1 MSDGEFEEIVSQLDD
16 FPRYEKVE
24 GLVAFNAL
32 LHPGYMVGETD
43 GKVII
48 ITLLLEDCEHTLDIG
63 IRPDS
68 PLGRAILSG
77 DFSDRYAESLDTI
90 S

>member
-1 MSDGEFEEIVSQLDD
+1 MGDGKFEEIIGQLDD
-16 FPRYEKVE
+16 FPQYESVE
-24 GLVAFNAL
+24 GIIAVNAF
-32 LHPGYMVGETD
+32 LHPGFMLGEID

-48 ITLLLEDCEHTLDIG
+48 ITFLLEECEHELKIG

-77 DFSDRYAESLDTI
+77 DFSDRYAEGLDTI

>member
-16 FPRYEKVE
+16 LPQYEKVE
-24 GLVAFNAL
+24 GLIAFNAL
-32 LHPGYMVGETD
+32 LHPGFMVGETD

-77 DFSDRYAESLDTI
+77 DFSDRYAEGLDTI